1 MDGRVKLTDFGFCAS
16 LENESDKR
24 KTMVGTPYW
33 MAPEV
38 VKKEQYGKKVDIW
51 SLGIMAVEM
60 KDGQPPYMNENQMR
74 ALYLIAANGKPDYSQ
89 DQMSPEFI
97 QFIDRHLVVSQ
108 RMLGHAI
115 RVHISGVTKC
125 VTKFLTVS
133 KTPHC
138 DSVKN
143 FVTSEI

>member
-108 RMLGHAI
+108 RKLGRAI
-115 RVHISGVTKC
+115 FEH
-125 VTKFLTVS
+125 L
-133 KTPHC
+133 
-138 DSVKN
+138 
-143 FVTSEI
+143 